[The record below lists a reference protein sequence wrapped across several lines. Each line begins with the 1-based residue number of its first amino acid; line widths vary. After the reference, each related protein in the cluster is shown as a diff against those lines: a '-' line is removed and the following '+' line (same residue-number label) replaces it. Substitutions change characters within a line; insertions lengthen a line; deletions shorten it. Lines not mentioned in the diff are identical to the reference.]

1 MTQSGQEGLTAE
13 DAGRWVLCHQ
23 ETVFFVTV
31 VPTVVLLVTD
41 PGTQIQALPAGA
53 GEFAL

>member
-41 PGTQIQALPAGA
+41 QGTQIQALPAGA

>member
-1 MTQSGQEGLTAE
+1 MTRGGQEGLTAE
-13 DAGRWVLCHQ
+13 DARRGVLCHQ
-23 ETVFFVTV
+23 EAVFFVTV

-41 PGTQIQALPAGA
+41 QGTQIQALPAGA

>member
-1 MTQSGQEGLTAE
+1 MTQGGQEGLTAE
-13 DAGRWVLCHQ
+13 DARRWVLGHQ

-41 PGTQIQALPAGA
+41 QGTQIQALPTGA